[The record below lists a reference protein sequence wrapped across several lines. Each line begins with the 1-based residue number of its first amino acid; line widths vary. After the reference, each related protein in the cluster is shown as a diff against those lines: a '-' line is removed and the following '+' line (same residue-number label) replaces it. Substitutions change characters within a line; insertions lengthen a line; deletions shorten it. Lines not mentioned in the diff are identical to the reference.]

1 MNTKKLIRLAEICE
15 ATNNPATQLI
25 TLKRMCRLYCEH
37 LDGIAA
43 ERRTLSRKA
52 ARLRRFEPFT
62 RLAADTLEQQARDHK
77 AEQLAVTRTNLA
89 SIGGFL
95 MLYGNTTGEAIS
107 FNRLCDILNISQPQ
121 RAEARREGA
130 TTLTDLVFIH
140 RFEDSAEGHT
150 DGWGDGGPLFRA
162 CMYAAADFIR
172 TAPAGTLPDPFAPGE
187 VFGPKLPPKL
197 TVVRSEAAGQ
207 VRATIH

>member
-1 MNTKKLIRLAEICE
+1 MDIKKLTRLVEICE
-15 ATNNPATQLI
+15 ATTDPVIQLI

-140 RFEDSAEGHT
+140 RFEDSAAGYM
-150 DGWGDGGPLFRA
+150 FRA
-162 CMYAAADFIR
+162 CMYAAAEIIR